1 MKNRMKKSKNVMFK
15 NTQKHCVFVDC
26 AGLLGVVSLSSMRV
40 RAWELTKIPP
50 ATLRTWLNDGPIAS
64 HVSGLSGCL
73 LESRSVALWKL
84 LFRTHPSH
92 LLACLLT
99 SFAINRLRLR
109 LTRTEHRVRSLAY
122 FAKDRVTGPTVA
134 IRKAAKL
141 ADSIG
146 TSGEFPSPEGRGNG
160 HQVRESLFY
169 AWESLIPRDHP
180 TQRPNQPSQT
190 HTQRHTDRTL
200 SVSFLPWKGM
210 FMKIELWSLDR
221 IRPYPNNPRIN
232 DDAV

>member
-26 AGLLGVVSLSSMRV
+26 AGLRGVVSLSSMRV

-92 LLACLLT
+92 LLASLLT

-146 TSGEFPSPEGRGNG
+146 TSGDLPSLEARGNG
-160 HQVRESLFY
+160 GQLRQSFIFWSGFQTRRQLSNEM
-169 AWESLIPRDHP
+169 
-180 TQRPNQPSQT
+180 QRKNQFAKAIT
-190 HTQRHTDRTL
+190 ML
-200 SVSFLPWKGM
+200 MAKG
-210 FMKIELWSLDR
+210 IEKVL
-221 IRPYPNNPRIN
+221 
-232 DDAV
+232 

>member
-26 AGLLGVVSLSSMRV
+26 AGLLGVISLSSMRV

-50 ATLRTWLNDGPIAS
+50 ATLRNWLNDGPIAS

-160 HQVRESLFY
+160 RQLRQSFIFWSGLQTRRQLSNEM
-169 AWESLIPRDHP
+169 
-180 TQRPNQPSQT
+180 QRKNQFAIAIT
-190 HTQRHTDRTL
+190 ML
-200 SVSFLPWKGM
+200 MAKG
-210 FMKIELWSLDR
+210 IEKAL
-221 IRPYPNNPRIN
+221 
-232 DDAV
+232 